1 MVHRREFLQFT
12 LGAAAEGAL
21 PPASVRIVCDS
32 TSPSESLAAA
42 ELARYIER
50 MTGVR
55 PELADESKS
64 ASLRPGT
71 ILVGRTR
78 ATRRLIS
85 SGALQDPAR
94 KNAEAYLV
102 RWVPADGGQLVLL
115 GATPIATWF
124 AVYHYLERSCGV
136 GFFADGDQ
144 VPRRE
149 ALPFRGIDQSTAPRF
164 AERMAMNLTVYW
176 YSAPWWDWDDWRRY
190 IDWLLKSRYN
200 ILTLWDTPGEDVV
213 WRQVWSK
220 FGVSVPR
227 TTYSGPPFGMFP
239 PIKYGVDPPQP
250 PGWAEWQRDLNRKII
265 DYAHAR
271 GMKTVSPAVSG
282 MVPPEFKRAYPNART
297 FESIWP
303 GPERYAQT
311 YLHPADPLYHKTGKA
326 FLEAYNAMYG
336 TDHFYWLENYLEC
349 AVRGEASLQNEVR
362 REIAGA
368 NFKVV
373 NEVDPRGI
381 GLLST
386 WTYSNQSREWSR
398 QLVNEHFERVPL
410 DRVRIVDQ
418 FAEASPLYKEWDYFG
433 GRPWHFGMVYSFAS
447 DTHLHGDMRRL
458 EEQLKE
464 VAREPRAARC
474 VGYYPNEEAVGHNHF
489 YACFQAKL
497 GWNPSEVDLDKFLK
511 DYAVAR
517 YGASAAGLIEP
528 ALADLAATVYGRG
541 KSAKPLYW
549 RRPRA
554 EWDVRAVV
562 NGPEYLARLRGAV
575 EQYHRASIRLSANP
589 LFLHD
594 LNDIARQYLA
604 ELYNAHMLKLY
615 TAFSGQDVAAFEH
628 HAVFLE
634 TLLNGIEQLLSHD
647 DAYWLSRSIRKA
659 RALPCAAPDFDRRAR
674 DILTLWAGVIRDYAC
689 RDNYELVKTYYRPRV
704 RRFIEEVRRAL
715 GQGQRL
721 LAGDRRT
728 SLEADYDAHE
738 KAWVANGFAL
748 REDQPEP
755 TRIIAVVAEILA
767 KTSPDKPAH

>member
-1 MVHRREFLQFT
+1 MLPRREFLQFA
-12 LGAAAEGAL
+12 LSGAAEGAL
-21 PPASVRIVCDS
+21 APGKVRIVHDA
-32 TSPSESLAAA
+32 TSSSESLAAQ

-55 PELADESKS
+55 PDLHDESKPVP
-64 ASLRPGT
+64 ASSPAGA

-78 ATRRLIS
+78 ATARLIS
-85 SGALQDPAR
+85 SGALSDPAR
-94 KNAEAYLV
+94 ENAEAYLL
-102 RWVPADGGQLVLL
+102 RWVPDGGGQLVLL

-124 AVYHYLERSCGV
+124 AVYHYLEHCCGV

-144 VPRRE
+144 APRRD
-149 ALPFRGIDQSTAPRF
+149 ALPFHGIRQSTAPRF
-164 AERMAMNLTVYW
+164 AERMAMNLTIYW

-213 WRQVWSK
+213 WREVWRK
-220 FGVSVPR
+220 FGVSVAQGS
-227 TTYSGPPFGMFP
+227 YSGPPFGMFP

-250 PGWAEWQRDLNRKII
+250 AAWALWQRDLNGKII
-265 DYAHAR
+265 EYARAR
-271 GMKTVSPAVSG
+271 GMKTVSPALSG
-282 MVPPEFKRAYPNART
+282 MVPPEFKRVFPHART

-303 GPERYAQT
+303 GPDRYSQT
-311 YLHPADPLYHKTGKA
+311 YLHPADPLYRKTGKA
-326 FLEAYNAMYG
+326 FLEAYNALYG

-349 AVRGEASLQNEVR
+349 AVRGDAALRDEVR

-368 NFKVV
+368 NFKILD
-373 NEVDPRGI
+373 EVDPRGV

-386 WTYSNQSREWSR
+386 WTYSNQPREWPR
-398 QLVNEHFERVPL
+398 QLVDEHFARVPM

-418 FAEASPLYKEWDYFG
+418 YAEALPLHKEWDYFG
-433 GRPWHFGMVYSFAS
+433 GRPWHFGMVYAFAS
-447 DTHLHGDMRRL
+447 DTHLHGDVRRL

-489 YACFQAKL
+489 YASFQAKL
-497 GWNPSEVDLDKFLK
+497 GWNPSEVDLDRFLK

-528 ALADLAATVYGRG
+528 ALTDLAATVYGRG

-549 RRPRA
+549 RRPSA
-554 EWDVRAVV
+554 ELDLRNGV
-562 NGPEYLARLRGAV
+562 NGAEYLARLRRAV
-575 EQYHRASIRLSANP
+575 EQYHRASARLAASP
-589 LFLHD
+589 LYLHD
-594 LNDIARQYLA
+594 LNDVARQYLA
-604 ELYNAHMLKLY
+604 ELYNAHMLKLN
-615 TAFSGQDVAAFEH
+615 TAFFRLDTAAFER
-628 HAVFLE
+628 HAAFLE
-634 TLLNGIEQLLSHD
+634 TLLDGIEELLSHD

-659 RALPCAAPDFDRRAR
+659 RRLPGAAADFDRRAR

-704 RRFIEEVRRAL
+704 RRYLDEVRRAL
-715 GQGQRL
+715 SLGQRL
-721 LAGDRRT
+721 LAGHRRT

-738 KAWVANGFAL
+738 KAWVANGFPL
-748 REDQPEP
+748 REDQPDP
-755 TRIIAVVAEILA
+755 RRIVGVVEELLK
-767 KTSPDKPAH
+767 KTAAPPA